1 MYFFWLSFIY
11 IFFCLGTRIGVA
23 VGVLAGVE
31 TGVGGRIIMASNS
44 GMTETETGMGGM
56 EVAFNLVP
64 QTQIQDTIP
73 TIRDTIITII
83 DV

>member
-1 MYFFWLSFIY
+1 M
-11 IFFCLGTRIGVA
+11 
-23 VGVLAGVE
+23 GVLAGVELEVGME

-44 GMTETETGMGGM
+44 GMTETETGIGDV
-56 EVAFNLVP
+56 EVAINLVL

-73 TIRDTIITII
+73 TIRDTILTTI

>member
-1 MYFFWLSFIY
+1 M
-11 IFFCLGTRIGVA
+11 G

-31 TGVGGRIIMASNS
+31 TEVGIETGAGGRIIMASNS
-44 GMTETETGMGGM
+44 GMTETETGIGGM
-56 EVAFNLVP
+56 EVAFNLVV

-73 TIRDTIITII
+73 IIRDSTITTI

>member
-1 MYFFWLSFIY
+1 M
-11 IFFCLGTRIGVA
+11 
-23 VGVLAGVE
+23 GVLAGVETEVGME

-44 GMTETETGMGGM
+44 GMTETETGIGDV
-56 EVAFNLVP
+56 EVAINLVL

-73 TIRDTIITII
+73 TIRDTILTTI

>member
-1 MYFFWLSFIY
+1 M
-11 IFFCLGTRIGVA
+11 G

-31 TGVGGRIIMASNS
+31 TGVGGRIIKASNR
-44 GMTETETGMGGM
+44 GMTETGIGGM
-56 EVAFNLVP
+56 EVTFNLVL

-73 TIRDTIITII
+73 TIRDAIITTS